1 MTDERID
8 ALLRRLDVTTEPD
21 PEFVRSTYASLRP
34 RARAARIRDMSRSG
48 RLARDLHLV
57 VAGARWPSTA
67 RPVRVV
73 GPTPI
78 RRPAWLKGVAA
89 ATVIGVI
96 AVGTAFF
103 VTRPDQPAVGGP
115 SQSPNATSS
124 PSATASPSAGPSAAV
139 VAPRAATWTATGKM
153 ITSLFGNEAMLLP
166 DGRVL
171 VVGVGGGDGSF
182 SAELYD
188 PGTGTWTSTG
198 KMVGRTGDTAT
209 LLRDGEVLV
218 AGSDGAQLYDPDTG
232 TSSATGRMVTPRSK
246 GTATLLADG
255 RVLVAGGASS
265 TVFGLASAEVY
276 DPVSGTWTATG
287 AMDTARE
294 FPTATLLR
302 DGKVLVMGG
311 SDSASTLAS
320 AELYDPISGTW
331 TATGRMVVAR
341 SEGYS
346 ATLLADGKVLVA
358 GGQESGNHPAS
369 ASASAS
375 AELYDPQSGAWSAIQ
390 DMLAPRTGHMAT
402 LLPDGRV
409 LVTGDRGEDLS
420 AVGLEER
427 LRSAELYDPASG
439 TWSATASRLAKGG
452 HTATLLPDGKV
463 LVEGGTDAEL
473 YDPGSG
479 N

>member
-1 MTDERID
+1 
-8 ALLRRLDVTTEPD
+8 VTTDPD

-34 RARAARIRDMSRSG
+34 RARAARVRDTSRIG

-57 VAGARWPSTA
+57 MAGARWPSTA
-67 RPVRVV
+67 RPVRKV
-73 GPTPI
+73 GLTPI
-78 RRPAWLKGVAA
+78 LRPTLLKSVAA
-89 ATVIGVI
+89 ATFIGVI
-96 AVGTAFF
+96 AVGAAFF

-115 SQSPNATSS
+115 SPTPNATVAPSS
-124 PSATASPSAGPSAAV
+124 PASPSAGPSADV
-139 VAPRAATWTATGKM
+139 IAPRAAAWTATGKM
-153 ITSLFGNEAMLLP
+153 ITPFFGTMAGLLP

-171 VVGVGGGDGSF
+171 VVGVGKSGDGSF

-198 KMVGRTGDTAT
+198 KMVGGAGDTAT
-209 LLRDGEVLV
+209 LLRDGKVLV

-232 TSSATGRMVTPRSK
+232 TSSATGKMVTPRSR

-255 RVLVAGGASS
+255 KVLVAGGASS

-302 DGKVLVMGG
+302 DGKVLVVGG
-311 SDSASTLAS
+311 SDSASTQAS

-331 TATGRMVVAR
+331 TATGRMVVAL
-341 SEGYS
+341 SDGYS

-358 GGQESGNHPAS
+358 GGQESGSHQ
-369 ASASAS
+369 ASAS
-375 AELYDPQSGAWSAIQ
+375 AELYDPQSGVWSAIQ
-390 DMLAPRTGHMAT
+390 GMLARRTGHTAT
-402 LLPDGRV
+402 LLRDGRV

-420 AVGLEER
+420 AGGLEER

-439 TWSATASRLAKGG
+439 TWSATASMLAKGG

-463 LVEGGTDAEL
+463 LVEGGTDGDAEL
-473 YDPGSG
+473 YDPGSA